1 MPRTYPPV
9 SMRFLLAHPAH
20 FIALGLGSGLI
31 PFAPGTWGTLFGWL
45 TFVLLDHWLSGSAWI
60 ALLCAGFVV
69 GIWACAKTGRDLGVP
84 DHGAMVWD
92 EMIAI
97 WGVLLVAP
105 SGWGWQC
112 AGFVLF
118 RFFDIVKPPPIRTVD
133 RRFKGGFGVMA
144 DDLVAA
150 FFALLAMALAKRL
163 FGL

>member
-1 MPRTYPPV
+1 
-9 SMRFLLAHPAH
+9 MRFLVAHPAH
-20 FIALGLGSGLI
+20 FIALGLGSGLA

-45 TFVLLDHWLSGSAWI
+45 TFVLLDHWLSWTAWI
-60 ALLCAGFVV
+60 ALIGAGFVV

-97 WGVLLVAP
+97 WVVLLVAP

-112 AGFVLF
+112 AAFVLF

-150 FFALLAMALAKRL
+150 FFALLAMALVKRL
-163 FGL
+163 LSL